1 MASEYDH
8 DGPASAGVAGPSP
21 AAIDG
26 RDDGRDER
34 GDPPPAVGRPR
45 LRLRVL
51 EPTALIRF
59 EDAECLLDQAIVRE
73 LDRLLDR
80 LSRTDGHPRLVL
92 NFDGVRY
99 LSSDVLARLARLA
112 KRAEPAH
119 GRPRLCGLDPIL
131 REVVRIT
138 RLDALF
144 DVCGDEAEALG
155 LIVR

>member
-1 MASEYDH
+1 MASEHDH
-8 DGPASAGVAGPSP
+8 DGPASAGVAGTSP

-26 RDDGRDER
+26 RDDERDER
-34 GDPPPAVGRPR
+34 SDPPPAVGR

-51 EPTALIRF
+51 EPTALIHF

-73 LDRLLDR
+73 LDRLLER
-80 LSRTDGHPRLVL
+80 LSRPDGHPRLVL
-92 NFDGVRY
+92 NFDGVRS

-112 KRAEPAH
+112 KRAEPVH
-119 GRPRLCGLDPIL
+119 GRPRLCGLDPLL

-144 DVCGDEAEALG
+144 DICGDEAEALG